1 VQRLTG
7 GGSSFTANC
16 GYGVGATVLEVVAAF
31 ERLLQRK
38 MPVEI
43 RPRRP
48 GDAPMLVAD
57 SSHVRQLLGWRPK
70 LDSLDQIIDSAYR
83 WEQSR

>member
-1 VQRLTG
+1 
-7 GGSSFTANC
+7 
-16 GYGVGATVLEVVAAF
+16 VAAF

-57 SSHVRQLLGWRPK
+57 SSHVRQLLGWRPR
-70 LDSLDQIIDSAYR
+70 LDTLDQIIDSAYR